1 MSSDWRELFKELL
14 YAEEEAQVTATLEKS
29 RLLTADV
36 WEPLGATENN
46 FSQIGNQHGEPGGA
60 MADKLINSIDAR
72 LMLACYQ
79 NDTDPEADDAPQS
92 MAEAV
97 ERYFGVK
104 GGLLGELTSTE
115 QTKLALGI
123 RLVAVGSNKDPSY
136 LVIDSGEGQTP
147 RSVPN
152 SSGSA

>member
-1 MSSDWRELFKELL
+1 VSIAWGELFEELL
-14 YAEEEAQVTATLEKS
+14 HAEEEDQVSVVLEKS
-29 RLLTADV
+29 GLLTAEV

-79 NDTDPEADDAPQS
+79 SGVDPEGDDAPQT
-92 MAEAV
+92 MADAV

-104 GGLLGELTSTE
+104 GGLLGE
-115 QTKLALGI
+115 
-123 RLVAVGSNKDPSY
+123 
-136 LVIDSGEGQTP
+136 
-147 RSVPN
+147 
-152 SSGSA
+152 